1 MKKKKTPHKSKHANR
16 GGAVR
21 RPQAAK
27 AKQWP
32 LSPEQLYEKAMALSE
47 NFGYILKPLG
57 DGMSVLF
64 VGGMR
69 PWVVLDNDRHLGYE
83 FLSRRGCLKT
93 VLDIDIDP
101 ETLAGLSDE
110 CLQRVRE
117 RDFGFNSRIYGY
129 EDGFA
134 LVLWQLSPD
143 GYYWADEDGFG
154 MTADKEVNL
163 HGVIDKECRV
173 AVPFRRLGEHTSP
186 ATLLDRARLLE
197 TLDK

>member
-1 MKKKKTPHKSKHANR
+1 MKKKKTSHKSKQARR
-16 GGAVR
+16 GGVSR
-21 RPQAAK
+21 HPQAAK
-27 AKQWP
+27 AGQWP

-47 NFGYILKPLG
+47 NFGYILKSLG

-69 PWVVLDNDRHLGYE
+69 PWVVLDNDRRRGYE
-83 FLSRRGCLKT
+83 FLSRRGYLKT

-110 CLQRVRE
+110 CVQRVRE
-117 RDFGFNSRIYGY
+117 RDFGFGSRIYGY

-173 AVPFRRLGEHTSP
+173 AVRFRLLDEHTSP
-186 ATLLDRARLLE
+186 ATLLAIARVIDA
-197 TLDK
+197 LDK